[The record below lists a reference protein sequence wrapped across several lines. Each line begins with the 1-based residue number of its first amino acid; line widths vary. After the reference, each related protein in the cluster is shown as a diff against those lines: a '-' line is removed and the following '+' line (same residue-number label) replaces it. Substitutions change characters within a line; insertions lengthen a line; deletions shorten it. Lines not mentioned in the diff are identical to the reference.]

1 VIEKGIAGAATE
13 SVFWVIRAGRRPRPS
28 GQASL
33 QLGNGLVESAR
44 PGYHRRQIVGKRR
57 SIMKRTV
64 KYVFLLSASIAIAL
78 STAGCA
84 MFAELVITPRKSESV
99 HAKGESEHAKNEQA
113 RAKNESVHAKGEVVV
128 ITGKV
133 VHGGN
138 KSYLED
144 RTSGDVFRFVGL
156 RKDEAEALARLA
168 GRIVR
173 VRLRII
179 SVESAKAINA
189 QLIAILQ

>member
-1 VIEKGIAGAATE
+1 MT
-13 SVFWVIRAGRRPRPS
+13 R
-28 GQASL
+28 
-33 QLGNGLVESAR
+33 
-44 PGYHRRQIVGKRR
+44 
-57 SIMKRTV
+57 IMKHV
-64 KYVFLLSASIAIAL
+64 VLLSASFAVAL
-78 STAGCA
+78 SIAGCA
-84 MFAELVITPRKSESV
+84 SFAELVLTPKRGGSV
-99 HAKGESEHAKNEQA
+99 HARVESEHAKNESA
-113 RAKNESVHAKGEVVV
+113 HAKGEVVV

-133 VHGGN
+133 VHSGN

-156 RKDEAEALARLA
+156 RKDEAAALARLA